1 MNGHI
6 QRRIAGHR
14 AAAVMPPALGSG
26 PSLPALKRLIRATET
41 WSIAYHP
48 DGPHWSAERREGTA
62 VRYVCGD
69 TTTDL
74 ADRID
79 AAEATP

>member
-1 MNGHI
+1 VRPG
-6 QRRIAGHR
+6 R
-14 AAAVMPPALGSG
+14 AALV
-26 PSLPALKRLIRATET
+26 RLIRATET
-41 WSIAYHP
+41 WSIDFHP
-48 DGPHWSAERREGTA
+48 EVPCWSAERREGTA

-74 ADRID
+74 AARID